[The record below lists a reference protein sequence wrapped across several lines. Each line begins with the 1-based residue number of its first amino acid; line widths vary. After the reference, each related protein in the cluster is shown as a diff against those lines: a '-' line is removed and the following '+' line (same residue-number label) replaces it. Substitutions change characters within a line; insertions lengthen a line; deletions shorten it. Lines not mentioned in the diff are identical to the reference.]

1 MSLMSIDAS
10 TKSNNLYSR
19 NTTESCAW
27 PSNLGTEEIDR
38 LVETDLALAS
48 GMAVAMRDEIL
59 PISRASR
66 EVVRTAPDMADLLA
80 SVMEWE
86 LRYD

>member
-1 MSLMSIDAS
+1 
-10 TKSNNLYSR
+10 
-19 NTTESCAW
+19 
-27 PSNLGTEEIDR
+27 
-38 LVETDLALAS
+38 VETDLALAS
-48 GMAVAMRDEIL
+48 GLAMAMRDEIL
-59 PISRASR
+59 PINRTSR